1 MVQNQPL
8 PETQA
13 KANLRKEARRNNMV
27 ILGFAILM
35 SILLTLLYY
44 QLRQPPPNVEIL
56 FAATQIQAGEK
67 ILPNSVAW
75 TPILPSQI
83 KPGMITNKGLGE
95 QIIGSE
101 AKLAMYPGQPI
112 TLEDVNLIAG
122 GITARLLDADTYA
135 VSVALPSN
143 QAIRSLITPGDK
155 VNILLLWK
163 NQKQNYAEFILQN
176 IKVMSIA
183 SDTQV
188 INKDEANSKKV
199 SNQPKI
205 MVLQMTAK
213 QLKKYTLASK
223 MGDITY
229 VVNSAYSF
237 NKEDKTGILFGTEN
251 NSNFNSSPEVRQLD
265 TFRGTKKSI
274 EVLP

>member
-1 MVQNQPL
+1 MVPNQPI

-27 ILGFAILM
+27 IFGFAILM

-44 QLRQPPPNVEIL
+44 QLRQPPANVEIL
-56 FAATQIQAGEK
+56 FAATQLQAGEK

-83 KPGMITNKGLGE
+83 KPGMIMNKALGE

-101 AKLAMYPGQPI
+101 VKLAMYPGQPI

-122 GITARLLDADTYA
+122 GITARLLDAGSYA

-143 QAIRSLITPGDK
+143 QSIKSLITPGDK
-155 VNILLLWK
+155 INILLLWK
-163 NQKQNYAEFILQN
+163 NDKQNYAEFILQN

-183 SDTQV
+183 TDTQM
-188 INKDEANSKKV
+188 INKDDVNSKKG
-199 SNQPKI
+199 NTQPKI

-213 QLKKYTLASK
+213 ELKKYSLASK
-223 MGDITY
+223 LGDITY

-237 NKEDKTGILFGTEN
+237 SKEDKSGILFGSEH
-251 NSNFNSSPEVRQLD
+251 NSNFNSIEQVRQLD
-265 TFRGTKKSI
+265 TFRGTKKTV